1 MKKDIHPDY
10 HPVVFMD
17 TATGFKFLT
26 RSTMKSKE
34 TIEWEDGAEYPLVK
48 VDVSSASHP
57 FYTGKQKYVDS
68 AGRVEKFQRKYNWE
82 KRRQEAA
89 EKEKAAQEKKAAAAT
104 KGTTAD
110 AGDS

>member
-10 HPVVFMD
+10 HPIVFLD

-34 TIEWEDGAEYPLVK
+34 SVEWEDGNEYPLVK

-68 AGRVEKFQRKYNWE
+68 AGRVEKFQRKYNWD
-82 KRRQEAA
+82 KRRKEAA
-89 EKEKAAQEKKAAAAT
+89 EKEAAAKAAVQTEGSAT
-104 KGTTAD
+104 E
-110 AGDS
+110 S